1 MPQPIES
8 LDRPSLERRYRRLRV
23 FTALLGVLSILLA
36 AGLGTQMWSSANA
49 QGDESPSVTS
59 TPSTS
64 SPSAEQDAATPAPAT
79 QQCPVEDRRI
89 ADDPRALGDIDAP
102 IVLHEWADF
111 RCPYCGAFSR
121 ETLPV
126 IIEEYVETGK
136 IRLELHDA
144 ALVGSEDSVLI
155 AAAARAAGDAGRYFE
170 FYDAVYLEMEI
181 QGEDRTEFDL
191 ELLVRLA
198 EEAGVTDIGS
208 FRTAVESGVH
218 ESDVRAETAA
228 AQQIGVTGVPFFA
241 TTECGVVMSGAQP
254 IDAFRAQLD
263 AAVSEAD

>member
-1 MPQPIES
+1 M
-8 LDRPSLERRYRRLRV
+8 Y
-23 FTALLGVLSILLA
+23 
-36 AGLGTQMWSSANA
+36 
-49 QGDESPSVTS
+49 
-59 TPSTS
+59 
-64 SPSAEQDAATPAPAT
+64 
-79 QQCPVEDRRI
+79 
-89 ADDPRALGDIDAP
+89 
-102 IVLHEWADF
+102 
-111 RCPYCGAFSR
+111 
-121 ETLPV
+121 
-126 IIEEYVETGK
+126 
-136 IRLELHDA
+136 LEL
-144 ALVGSEDSVLI
+144 
-155 AAAARAAGDAGRYFE
+155 
-170 FYDAVYLEMEI
+170 EI

-208 FRTAVESGVH
+208 FH